1 MVAALLDTWG
11 NDTFDYYCLWNLFVI
26 VFTFNLFESAITLSN
41 IWKWASH
48 ENISEPLQDARFK
61 HTEDSLSLYF
71 FQSIVSD
78 FQGAVVRLVS
88 RMVWALKKFWTILSF
103 SDVGN
108 CSRKGGW
115 GLKCRLRSPEIYLCI
130 LKVAGKNEIKSLLCL
145 LQSTPSWR
153 WPNICSQNEPIFHDC
168 VYSLTHHYSAQL
180 LTL

>member
-1 MVAALLDTWG
+1 MVAALPDTWG
-11 NDTFDYYCLWNLFVI
+11 NDTFDYYCFWNLFVI

-78 FQGAVVRLVS
+78 FQSAVVRLVS

-130 LKVAGKNEIKSLLCL
+130 LKVAGHWL
-145 LQSTPSWR
+145 T
-153 WPNICSQNEPIFHDC
+153 WPGLALKF
-168 VYSLTHHYSAQL
+168 SLTIRISTTSDGWLVTEMMVTGL
-180 LTL
+180 LLRIHL